1 MKTLKQLHA
10 LAYAE
15 ALEQMEN
22 ELWGAD
28 YDDENTP
35 YNFPPQTLR
44 AVSKVFACVLWDI
57 MYTQQ
62 NMNNTPIQ
70 DRLKQVTAAGKD
82 LRKLVIKHTGLDPH
96 DFYKE

>member
-10 LAYAE
+10 IQYSE
-15 ALEQMEN
+15 TLEQMEH

-35 YNFPPQTLR
+35 YKFPPQALR

-62 NMNNTPIQ
+62 DMNNIPMKK
-70 DRLKQVTAAGKD
+70 RLKQVTAAGKD
-82 LRKLVIKHTGLDPH
+82 LRKLVLKHTGLDPH